1 MAIEVDLYSDTVTR
15 PTPEMRRFMCEADVG
30 DEQKHEDPT
39 VNLLQEMVAELLGKE
54 AALFLPS
61 GTMCNEIALRVHC
74 RHGEEMLAHKTAHPI
89 HFEAGGP
96 AALAGVNVQAL
107 DGPRGQ
113 YDAAT
118 LEAAIRPDNR
128 HMPRSRLAWV
138 EQTSNLGG
146 GSIWPL
152 DKVRA
157 VTDVARRRGLS
168 THMDGARLMNAVVA
182 SGISAQQWAAPFDSA
197 WIDFTKGLGAPVG
210 AAIAGS
216 RDFIAEAWRL
226 KQQMGGA
233 MRQAGIIAAGGV
245 YALEHHVKRLAEDHA
260 NAKRLAEGLAALPG
274 IALDPATVET
284 NLVFF
289 DLTGALDAPAAV
301 ERMLA
306 RGVRMGALGP
316 RTIRAV
322 THLDVSAQGIERA
335 LDAAKAVFKDEPGGP
350 HPLRPHRHRHAEDG
364 RRGALPRGR
373 AGRRARH
380 RPPIRAL
387 HLGHLP
393 LRGRRLHRDHRA
405 ARRVGLPPP
414 IPRGERPGLPP
425 RHLQGAEPRRGLR
438 ARRGGRATASSAA
451 TIPTRTWKEA
461 FLHPKQALGIVVQF
475 AQPGPAHGTRAPLH
489 ASTGSAL
496 TSAPRD
502 AAGPPHARAV
512 ARARRDP
519 VGHGA
524 SGEDG
529 RRAAGQPRLQMAGLV
544 HEACRGNRPGPE

>member
-1 MAIEVDLYSDTVTR
+1 
-15 PTPEMRRFMCEADVG
+15 
-30 DEQKHEDPT
+30 
-39 VNLLQEMVAELLGKE
+39 
-54 AALFLPS
+54 
-61 GTMCNEIALRVHC
+61 
-74 RHGEEMLAHKTAHPI
+74 MLAHKTAHPI
-89 HFEAGGP
+89 HFEGGGP

-113 YDAAT
+113 YEAAT

-157 VTDVARRRGLS
+157 VTEVARRRGLS

-216 RDFIAEAWRL
+216 RDFITEAWRL

-245 YALEHHVKRLAEDHA
+245 YALKHHIKRLDEDHA
-260 NAKRLAEGLAALPG
+260 NAKRLAEGLATLPG
-274 IALDPATVET
+274 ITFDPATVET

-289 DLTGALDAPAAV
+289 DLTGALDASSAV
-301 ERMLA
+301 EQLLA

-335 LDAAKAVFKDEPGGP
+335 LA
-350 HPLRPHRHRHAEDG
+350 
-364 RRGALPRGR
+364 
-373 AGRRARH
+373 
-380 RPPIRAL
+380 
-387 HLGHLP
+387 
-393 LRGRRLHRDHRA
+393 A
-405 ARRVGLPPP
+405 ARDVF
-414 IPRGERPGLPP
+414 
-425 RHLQGAEPRRGLR
+425 R
-438 ARRGGRATASSAA
+438 A
-451 TIPTRTWKEA
+451 
-461 FLHPKQALGIVVQF
+461 
-475 AQPGPAHGTRAPLH
+475 
-489 ASTGSAL
+489 
-496 TSAPRD
+496 
-502 AAGPPHARAV
+502 
-512 ARARRDP
+512 
-519 VGHGA
+519 
-524 SGEDG
+524 
-529 RRAAGQPRLQMAGLV
+529 
-544 HEACRGNRPGPE
+544 